1 MMFTVLVMAAALVVV
16 ALLGY
21 QVVSLRRQL
30 ADVSATVAKLS
41 LLSLHPEPT
50 PAVQAVPPPVR
61 VVAGEHPLT
70 EPVAAIHS
78 LARPEVELV
87 PTSRVASVTLGG
99 PLIKVAAFG
108 HGVRRALR
116 EEHRMRMAYL
126 MRKELRRQQKLRRA
140 VRRHRIPNE
149 EWQS

>member
-1 MMFTVLVMAAALVVV
+1 MTFTVLAITAALVV

-30 ADVSATVAKLS
+30 ADVSATVAELS
-41 LLSLHPEPT
+41 LSPHPEPT
-50 PAVQAVPPPVR
+50 PAVTRPVP
-61 VVAGEHPLT
+61 VVADGHLA
-70 EPVAAIHS
+70 EPVTAIHS
-78 LARPEVELV
+78 LARPDIELV
-87 PTSRVASVTLGG
+87 PTSRVASVALGD

-140 VRRHRIPNE
+140 ARRHRLPKQ